1 MSLMQYGALF
11 KPVMPGFPCIHCP
24 HVPLVS
30 TSIAWEKWKDRN
42 GRHRHWRPDELQ
54 GKVGKCF
61 LSDGKVGP
69 SVSGKIILAGGSGIF
84 PENLAFPEAFA
95 ARPP

>member
-11 KPVMPGFPCIHCP
+11 IPVMTGLPCICCS

-30 TSIAWEKWKDRN
+30 TSIAWEK
-42 GRHRHWRPDELQ
+42 
-54 GKVGKCF
+54 GKTGMEDTDIGDPMNYRAKLANASCRTARSG
-61 LSDGKVGP
+61 LA
-69 SVSGKIILAGGSGIF
+69 VSGKIILAGGSGIF
-84 PENLAFPEAFA
+84 PENLAFPEAFT